1 MAKWVNEA
9 VGRTDEKLEGVSPYN
24 RFLFRIEEFKTQIGR
39 TADFAKTCNECKNN
53 KAAIDEIILKLDEA
67 VKVPGNTRREYDR
80 LLSHLSRHMMKE
92 HRIFPPNY
100 FRNLYSFFGLS
111 AGLAA
116 GIILYFS
123 VSSLSW
129 ELPSVITVI
138 GSGIGYFTGRTKD
151 RKTSENNI
159 TTG

>member
-9 VGRTDEKLEGVSPYN
+9 ISRTDEKLEGISPYN
-24 RFLFRIEEFKTQIGR
+24 RFLFRIEEFRKQIGR
-39 TADFAKTCNECKNN
+39 TAVFAKTCNECKNN

-92 HRIFPPNY
+92 HKIFPPNY

-116 GIILYFS
+116 GFILYFS
-123 VSSLSW
+123 VSSLNW
-129 ELPSVITVI
+129 EMLASSMVI
-138 GSGIGYFTGRTKD
+138 GSAIGYFTGIAKD
-151 RKTSENNI
+151 KKGLENNI
-159 TTG
+159 TAD